1 MLSELARHHAAGVFL
16 SITTLDTE
24 LRKVMEPRTSP
35 PAARLAA
42 IRELAAAGIP
52 VGVNVAPIIP
62 GLTDHE
68 MPAILKAAAEAGAT
82 SAGYTVVRLPYAV
95 APLFEKWLETHF
107 PDRKEKVLNRLR
119 AMRGGKLYDAQ
130 WGKRFSGEGIFAEQI
145 AQMFEV
151 ARRKAGIQKR
161 QAANFPRRHFVVQA
175 ARNFRYSPD
184 VQTLVEDFLQYLRH
198 ERGQSDNTAKTYAA
212 LLGKFTAW
220 AAKQNLTDWKSV
232 ELKHLMAF
240 LQHERARPLADEPE
254 ESTKRL
260 SGESVYL
267 EIAAL
272 RAFYKF
278 AENEKFLPANIAENL
293 SLPRRWKRLPKALSN
308 DEIAK
313 LLAPETPETPENLC
327 DQAILELA
335 YASGLRLSE
344 LKNLRL
350 EQLHLDA
357 GFINVIGK
365 GNKERVVPVGKKA
378 VESLNRYIEIGRPK
392 LVTAKSPANVFLT
405 KRGTPFAA
413 VTLWL
418 HIKNRVRRAGVERNI
433 TPHMLRHSFATH
445 LLEHG
450 ADLRVIQELL
460 GHANISTTEI
470 YTHVT
475 GNRLR
480 EIHRKF
486 HPRA

>member
-1 MLSELARHHAAGVFL
+1 
-16 SITTLDTE
+16 
-24 LRKVMEPRTSP
+24 
-35 PAARLAA
+35 
-42 IRELAAAGIP
+42 
-52 VGVNVAPIIP
+52 
-62 GLTDHE
+62 
-68 MPAILKAAAEAGAT
+68 
-82 SAGYTVVRLPYAV
+82 
-95 APLFEKWLETHF
+95 
-107 PDRKEKVLNRLR
+107 LN
-119 AMRGGKLYDAQ
+119 
-130 WGKRFSGEGIFAEQI
+130 S
-145 AQMFEV
+145 
-151 ARRKAGIQKR
+151 
-161 QAANFPRRHFVVQA
+161 
-175 ARNFRYSPD
+175 
-184 VQTLVEDFLQYLRH
+184 LVEDFLQYLRH

-220 AAKQNLTDWKSV
+220 AERQNLTDWKQF

-240 LQHERARPLADEPE
+240 LAHERGRKASVGRPSSRTEAEPKN
-254 ESTKRL
+254 SSRRL

-278 AENEKFLPANIAENL
+278 AENEKILPANPAEHL
-293 SLPRRWKRLPKALSN
+293 ALPRRWKRMPKALSN
-308 DEIAK
+308 DEIKK
-313 LLAPETPETPENLC
+313 LLAPENPETPEGLC

-365 GNKERVVPVGKKA
+365 GNKERVVPVGRTA
-378 VESLNRYIEIGRPK
+378 VAALNCYIEIGRPK
-392 LVTAKSPANVFLT
+392 LVTTKSPANVFLT

-418 HIKNRVRRAGVERNI
+418 HIKNRVRRAGVERNM

>member
-1 MLSELARHHAAGVFL
+1 MNA
-16 SITTLDTE
+16 
-24 LRKVMEPRTSP
+24 
-35 PAARLAA
+35 
-42 IRELAAAGIP
+42 
-52 VGVNVAPIIP
+52 
-62 GLTDHE
+62 
-68 MPAILKAAAEAGAT
+68 
-82 SAGYTVVRLPYAV
+82 
-95 APLFEKWLETHF
+95 
-107 PDRKEKVLNRLR
+107 
-119 AMRGGKLYDAQ
+119 
-130 WGKRFSGEGIFAEQI
+130 
-145 AQMFEV
+145 
-151 ARRKAGIQKR
+151 
-161 QAANFPRRHFVVQA
+161 
-175 ARNFRYSPD
+175 
-184 VQTLVEDFLQYLRH
+184 LVEDFLQYLRH

-220 AAKQNLTDWKSV
+220 AATQNLTDWKAV

-240 LQHERARPLADEPE
+240 LQHERERPLADEPK

-260 SGESVYL
+260 SSESVYL

-272 RAFYKF
+272 RALYRF
-278 AENEKFLPANIAENL
+278 AENERLLPANVAENL
-293 SLPRRWKRLPKALSN
+293 SLPRRWKRLPKALTN
-308 DEIAK
+308 NEITE
-313 LLAPETPETPENLC
+313 LLVPELPETPDRLC

-350 EQLHLDA
+350 EQLHLEA

-378 VESLNRYIEIGRPK
+378 VEALNRYISVARPK
-392 LVTAKSPANVFLT
+392 LITPRSPANVFLT
-405 KRGTPFAA
+405 KRGTPFAS

-418 HIKNRVRRAGVERNI
+418 RIKRRVQRTGVSRNI

-460 GHANISTTEI
+460 GHANISTTEV

>member
-1 MLSELARHHAAGVFL
+1 
-16 SITTLDTE
+16 
-24 LRKVMEPRTSP
+24 
-35 PAARLAA
+35 
-42 IRELAAAGIP
+42 
-52 VGVNVAPIIP
+52 
-62 GLTDHE
+62 
-68 MPAILKAAAEAGAT
+68 
-82 SAGYTVVRLPYAV
+82 
-95 APLFEKWLETHF
+95 
-107 PDRKEKVLNRLR
+107 
-119 AMRGGKLYDAQ
+119 
-130 WGKRFSGEGIFAEQI
+130 
-145 AQMFEV
+145 
-151 ARRKAGIQKR
+151 
-161 QAANFPRRHFVVQA
+161 
-175 ARNFRYSPD
+175 

-198 ERGQSDNTAKTYAA
+198 ERGQAEHTQRTYAA
-212 LLGKFTAW
+212 LLNKFTTW
-220 AAKQNLTDWKSV
+220 AAAEKLTDWNQV
-232 ELKHLMAF
+232 TLAHLMAF
-240 LQHERARPLADEPE
+240 LKHERERGLENEPKA
-254 ESTKRL
+254 SPRRL
-260 SGESVYL
+260 SSESVYL

-272 RAFYKF
+272 RAFYRF
-278 AENEKFLPANIAENL
+278 AENEKLLPLNVAENL
-293 SLPRRWKRLPKALSN
+293 SLPRRWKRLPKALTDVEMKN
-308 DEIAK
+308 
-313 LLAPETPETPENLC
+313 LLEPERPETPQTLC

-365 GNKERVVPVGKKA
+365 GNKERVVPVGRTA
-378 VESLNRYIEIGRPK
+378 SEALNRFIETGRPK
-392 LVTAKSPANVFLT
+392 LVTPRSPANVFLT
-405 KRGTPFAA
+405 KRGTPFAS

-418 HIKNRVRRAGVERNI
+418 RIKNRVRRAGVSRNV

-480 EIHRKF
+480 DIHRKF

>member
-1 MLSELARHHAAGVFL
+1 M
-16 SITTLDTE
+16 
-24 LRKVMEPRTSP
+24 
-35 PAARLAA
+35 
-42 IRELAAAGIP
+42 
-52 VGVNVAPIIP
+52 
-62 GLTDHE
+62 
-68 MPAILKAAAEAGAT
+68 
-82 SAGYTVVRLPYAV
+82 
-95 APLFEKWLETHF
+95 
-107 PDRKEKVLNRLR
+107 
-119 AMRGGKLYDAQ
+119 
-130 WGKRFSGEGIFAEQI
+130 
-145 AQMFEV
+145 
-151 ARRKAGIQKR
+151 
-161 QAANFPRRHFVVQA
+161 
-175 ARNFRYSPD
+175 
-184 VQTLVEDFLQYLRH
+184 QTLVEDFLQYLRH

-212 LLGKFTAW
+212 LLSKFTAW
-220 AAKQNLTDWKSV
+220 AERQGLTDWQAV

-240 LQHERARPLADEPE
+240 LGYERTRNKLPSGGARQGSAAGENKTAADPSPRPSPLGGVREKAG
-254 ESTKRL
+254 RL

-278 AENEKFLPANIAENL
+278 AENEKILPSNPAENL

-308 DEIAK
+308 DEITK
-313 LLAPETPETPENLC
+313 LLQPEEIASPENLC

-357 GFINVIGK
+357 GFVNVIGK
-365 GNKERVVPVGKKA
+365 GNKERVVPVGKTA
-378 VESLNRYIEIGRPK
+378 IAALNRFIEGGRPK
-392 LVTAKSPANVFLT
+392 LITPKSPANVFLT
-405 KRGTPFAA
+405 RRGTPFAS

-418 HIKNRVRRAGVERNI
+418 RIKNRVKRAGIERNI

-460 GHANISTTEI
+460 GHATIGTTEI

-475 GNRLR
+475 SNRLR

-486 HPRA
+486 HPRT